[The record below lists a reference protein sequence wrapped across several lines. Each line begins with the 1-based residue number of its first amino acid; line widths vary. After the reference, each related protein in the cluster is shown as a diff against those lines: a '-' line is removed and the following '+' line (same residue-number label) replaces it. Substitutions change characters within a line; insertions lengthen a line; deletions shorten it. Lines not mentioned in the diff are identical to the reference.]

1 MQKDYYMLVDSRVL
15 PPVFKSVIKAKEL
28 LSEGQAQST
37 SEAVKKAGISRSAFY
52 KYKDYVYRYETSDPH
67 VLTLNAVLFDRA
79 GVLSAL
85 TGALSSHGANI
96 ITVNQSAPK
105 SGKAAVSI
113 TARTDN
119 TKIAV
124 SELIEKLK
132 TVDGVVSVEEGGA
145 SIE

>member
-1 MQKDYYMLVDSRVL
+1 MQKDYYLLVNSKVL
-15 PPVFKSVIKAKEL
+15 PPVFKSVIEAKEL
-28 LSEGQAQST
+28 LSEGKAQST

-52 KYKDYVYRYETSDPH
+52 KYKDYIYKYETSDPH
-67 VLTLNAVLFDRA
+67 ELTINAVLFDKA

-85 TGALSSHGANI
+85 TGELSSHGANI

-105 SGKAAVSI
+105 GGKASVAI

-124 SELIEKLK
+124 NELIEKLRA
-132 TVDGVVSVEEGGA
+132 VEGVVSLDGEA
-145 SIE
+145 

>member
-1 MQKDYYMLVDSRVL
+1 MQKDYYLLVNSKVL

-28 LSEGQAQST
+28 LSKGEVQST
-37 SEAVKKAGISRSAFY
+37 SEAVRRVGVSRSAFY
-52 KYKDYVYRYETSDPH
+52 KYKDYVYRYETPDLH
-67 VLTLNAVLFDRA
+67 ELKINALLFDRA

-105 SGKAAVSI
+105 GGQAAVSI

-132 TVDGVVSVEEGGA
+132 SVDGVVSVEEGGTN
-145 SIE
+145 II